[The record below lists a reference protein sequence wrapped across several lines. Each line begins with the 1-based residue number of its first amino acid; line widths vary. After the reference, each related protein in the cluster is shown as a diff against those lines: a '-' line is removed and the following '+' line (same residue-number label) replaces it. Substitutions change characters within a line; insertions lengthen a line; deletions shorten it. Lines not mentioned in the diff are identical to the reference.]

1 MLPEVKETSLSLSFD
16 EQAPAEHSE
25 QGFVNQQILPHP
37 KHHMK
42 QIKPQNQPGKRLQHD
57 QENDQNAELQEN
69 SSPVVVKGREKLKQ
83 GRSKTVPQNCPS
95 REPLKQI
102 LPPNEI
108 HARGNNPKQ
117 DHLTQKPPHRQR
129 TTGHVSKQRGSCLG
143 HNSQD
148 RLHRVF
154 VDHRTAQPKG
164 NVKQSSVKGPN
175 VMHGAD
181 QRKDTQ
187 NDPKASNPQA
197 RPKPQSSEGVES
209 SAFQISPRQTTSSK
223 SHSEENWGRQVKQQQ
238 FVRQM
243 DYNEFPP
250 PENQVEKHL
259 LETVYEGGTPDGTLN
274 KSMSETELELQI
286 IEATPGPRDTLDSQQ
301 FQRSISK
308 TDRESHGSAN
318 ANASLNLDQNGHTDS
333 GFILEPNSSVRRE
346 GGSEE
351 CLSKNTLDNITG
363 LTSNSN
369 TQQQSHGKERQPK
382 SREGNTDV
390 QMQSRTH
397 MEYRHVTDGVPA
409 KLTSAEGMTLPD
421 PYQLLI
427 RQEAQLKE
435 LQQQV
440 L

>member
-16 EQAPAEHSE
+16 EQAPAEHLE
-25 QGFVNQQILPHP
+25 QGFVNQQILPHS

-42 QIKPQNQPGKRLQHD
+42 RTKPQNQPGKQQQHD

-69 SSPVVVKGREKLKQ
+69 SSPVVVKGREQLKQ
-83 GRSKTVPQNCPS
+83 GRNKTVPQNSPS

-102 LPPNEI
+102 LPPNQT

-286 IEATPGPRDTLDSQQ
+286 IETTPALHDTSVSHQT
-301 FQRSISK
+301 RKSISN
-308 TDRESHGSAN
+308 TDRESHGSV
-318 ANASLNLDQNGHTDS
+318 NASLNFDQNGETNNGHIQQQKRPALT
-333 GFILEPNSSVRRE
+333 EE
-346 GGSEE
+346 GSEE
-351 CLSKNTLDNITG
+351 CTRKETLDNIAG
-363 LTSNSN
+363 LTSNSK
-369 TQQQSHGKERQPK
+369 TQQQSHSKERQPK

-435 LQQQV
+435 LQEQV